1 MDVLSA
7 LRGWQAIVA
16 TLVLLGS
23 ARPATSD
30 TINYTYDE
38 AGRLVRVTYGSG
50 KTIFYTY
57 DKAGSLLRRLVT
69 TVQAGPAPA
78 VPAAGV
84 VNAASFLGGPVA
96 PGELV
101 TLFGTGIGPSTL
113 VGLSLT
119 RSGFVDAFLAD
130 TVVYFDDVPAPLI
143 YASSGQTSV
152 IVPYTVAGRST
163 TQMVVEFQGRRSSP
177 VTLPVAPGAPALFSF
192 NASGKGGGAILNQD
206 SSINTPSNP
215 AEKGSIVVLFG
226 TGEGQTDPPG
236 VDGKLAA
243 SVFPKPVLPV
253 AVRIGGLTAEVLYA
267 GAAPGL
273 VAGVFQVSLHQIP
286 EQLEGLGTQFHLPA
300 LLEEAATNHPTAFD
314 GSFKRFSWFLHD
326 FRRPAVFY

>member
-1 MDVLSA
+1 MDVASA
-7 LRGWQAIVA
+7 LRRWQAIAV

-30 TINYTYDE
+30 TVNYTYDE

-57 DKAGSLLRRLVT
+57 DKAGSLLRSLVT

-101 TLFGTGIGPSTL
+101 TLFGTGLGPSTL

-119 RSGFVDAFLAD
+119 RPGFVDAFLAD
-130 TVVYFDDVPAPLI
+130 TLVYFDDVPAPLI
-143 YASSGQTSV
+143 YVSSGQTSV

-163 TQMVVEFQGRRSSP
+163 TQMVVEFQGRRSSA
-177 VTLPVAPGAPALFSF
+177 VTLPVAPAAPALFSF

-243 SVFPKPVLPV
+243 GVFPKPVLPV

-273 VAGVFQVSLHQIP
+273 VAGVFQVNARV
-286 EQLEGLGTQFHLPA
+286 PA
-300 LLEEAATNHPTAFD
+300 EAPSGNVPVVVTVGGVSSQAELTV
-314 GSFKRFSWFLHD
+314 
-326 FRRPAVFY
+326 AVQ